1 MSIKFKNPIVD
12 VQDVKVSAAQE
23 SDPVFVASAAYDI
36 TTDDIDSWN
45 GHIEDRNYVH
55 NQSIAAASWSI
66 THNLGKYPSVNVIDS
81 ANSNII
87 GSVTY
92 NSINQITIS
101 FAGDTSG
108 TATLN

>member
-1 MSIKFKNPIVD
+1 MSIKFKNPVVD
-12 VQDVKVSAAQE
+12 TQDIKGAVETDPIFVS
-23 SDPVFVASAAYDI
+23 SAAYTISNDDI
-36 TTDDIDSWN
+36 TNWN
-45 GHIEDRNYVH
+45 THIEDRNYVH
-55 NQSIAAASWSI
+55 NQSIASDSWTI
-66 THNLGKYPSVNVIDS
+66 THNLGKYPAVNIIDS

-92 NSINQITIS
+92 NSLNQITIS

>member
-12 VQDVKVSAAQE
+12 VQDAKTVE
-23 SDPVFVASAAYDI
+23 TDPVFVASPAYGISSSDI
-36 TTDDIDSWN
+36 TGWN
-45 GHIEDRNYVH
+45 SIVEDKNYVH
-55 NQSIAAASWSI
+55 TQGISSASWVV

-81 ANSNII
+81 ANNNIV
-87 GSVTY
+87 GSVVY
-92 NSINQITIS
+92 NSINQVTIS

>member
-1 MSIKFKNPIVD
+1 MSIKFKNPVVD
-12 VQDVKVSAAQE
+12 TQDIKGAVETDPIFVS
-23 SDPVFVASAAYDI
+23 SPAYTISNNDI
-36 TTDDIDSWN
+36 SNWN
-45 GHIEDRNYVH
+45 GHIDDKNFVYT
-55 NQSIAAASWSI
+55 QSIASDSWTI
-66 THNLGKYPSVNVIDS
+66 THNLGKYPAVNIIDS

-92 NSINQITIS
+92 NSLNQITIS